1 MYLSSHGAYGYGA
14 MATPA
19 RPRTRHKRRSRCGC
33 EERGRQQ
40 PDAAADDDGA
50 SQKRKGEGRRGA
62 RARAKTWQITDKA
75 TLERRRRAEQAL
87 GRAQRNAG
95 SEAKA
100 LARQGQEQRLQS
112 TRALAPRGPTPPAG
126 GEQGVGAARPGPAA
140 GAPDER
146 LLAGIDP
153 LAAPRQ
159 FASPSTLTTAKTLL
173 GAYFTGVHRAR
184 LLHAERVPPGPVV
197 FVSNHWSDADGF
209 LLCGML
215 PRPLEQL
222 TVVAN
227 GRIARG
233 SPPTLWM
240 MKQIGAVLTAEDR
253 DERRGHAVAQAVAA
267 LREGRSVIIFPQ
279 GALFASDARRTP
291 AHTGFAVIAAAAGVP
306 VVPIMLYGTHEA
318 WPAKASLPRP
328 GVPVVACV
336 GDAVSPSD
344 IPRVLPGEGEA
355 SAAAAKL
362 RSFAAATMARVFA
375 MQPEAEEQFWK
386 LRGGRRATK

>member
-19 RPRTRHKRRSRCGC
+19 RPRAARQKSKKHTCRACEGCAGEDDRKRDEESAQGTSR
-33 EERGRQQ
+33 RK
-40 PDAAADDDGA
+40 
-50 SQKRKGEGRRGA
+50 KRD
-62 RARAKTWQITDKA
+62 KTWQIT
-75 TLERRRRAEQAL
+75 ERASRARQRRAEQAL
-87 GRAQRNAG
+87 GRAQRNA
-95 SEAKA
+95 SSASKA
-100 LARQGQEQRLQS
+100 LARQGQEQRLQVA
-112 TRALAPRGPTPPAG
+112 RAGEPIAG
-126 GEQGVGAARPGPAA
+126 ACGGDGTGRHADTVPAA
-140 GAPDER
+140 AASAPDER

-159 FASPSTLTTAKTLL
+159 FASASTLSTAKVMLS
-173 GAYFTGVHRAR
+173 AYFSAVHRAR
-184 LLHAERVPPGPVV
+184 VLHAERVPPGPVV

-227 GRIARG
+227 GRIARN

-240 MKQIGAVLTAEDR
+240 MKQIGAVLTAEDK
-253 DERRGHAVAQAVAA
+253 DERRGHTVAQAVAA

-279 GALFASDARRTP
+279 GALFAADARRTP

-336 GDAVSPSD
+336 GEAIPPSE
-344 IPRVLPGEGEA
+344 IPRVLPGEDDA

-362 RSFAAATMARVFA
+362 RSFAAATMSKVFA
-375 MQPEAEEQFWK
+375 MQPEAEAQFRR
-386 LRGGRRATK
+386 LRGGGSKRR